1 VLSWGEVLL
10 VMFRLFRCVTFRRG
24 AFRRVLLHCV
34 RVRLLRLPTFL
45 CVSVCLGEVCL
56 VKAVAFSLSG
66 LFLGVLSSV
75 KAVE

>member
-1 VLSWGEVLL
+1 MLSWGEVLL
-10 VMFRLFRCVTFRRG
+10 VMF
-24 AFRRVLLHCV
+24 
-34 RVRLLRLPTFL
+34 RLLRLPTFL

>member
-1 VLSWGEVLL
+1 MLSWGEVLL
-10 VMFRLFRCVTFRRG
+10 VMFRLW
-24 AFRRVLLHCV
+24 
-34 RVRLLRLPTFL
+34 RLPTFL